1 MSINEAYVFRP
12 FKLIALL
19 CIFLALCLDIVA
31 LLSPAWVT
39 AERFSLSLWES
50 CTETEAGWRCLS
62 TLTSD
67 WQIATLVLLLAGAAV
82 TLVTFLVALI
92 SLCRGTRIRHYRMVA
107 VFLFT
112 AVVLQACALVLYPI
126 KFIDGTVLQ
135 TYHEFNWGYGL
146 GWGGT
151 IFMLGGGILF
161 CLRTDMYEDAMY

>member
-1 MSINEAYVFRP
+1 MPLGESPFLVGFASVQLCSLRGLKLSINSNRDF
-12 FKLIALL
+12 
-19 CIFLALCLDIVA
+19 
-31 LLSPAWVT
+31 
-39 AERFSLSLWES
+39 
-50 CTETEAGWRCLS
+50 CTSAKTYKY
-62 TLTSD
+62 

-92 SLCRGTRIRHYRMVA
+92 SLCRGTHRRHYRMVA